1 MVMRTCDVSC
11 VVQICM
17 LTKTLST
24 DGWSRLC
31 KLTVDQDSVNKQ
43 LIKTLSTT
51 SCSRLCQLS
60 DANSILSG
68 SGDAAGPSNQQQQRQ
83 PSKVG
88 DQELPVFCVSA
99 KDCQRLEG
107 RTSKD
112 GPPSAFTKLEHTE
125 LPQLRAHVHHVTGR
139 VMPPTHVTPTVCL

>member
-1 MVMRTCDVSC
+1 MP
-11 VVQICM
+11 
-17 LTKTLST
+17 
-24 DGWSRLC
+24 
-31 KLTVDQDSVNKQ
+31 
-43 LIKTLSTT
+43 
-51 SCSRLCQLS
+51 
-60 DANSILSG
+60 DADLPLSG
-68 SGDAAGPSNQQQQRQ
+68 SGDAAGPSNQQQQQRRR

-139 VMPPTHVTPTVCL
+139 LMPPTIVTHVALLGSRI